1 MSYVALGAPLL
12 TSIDP
17 EEINPV
23 DRLRSPSLEHWFG
36 TDHLGRDIFARA
48 LYGSRVS
55 LIGGLRVSTMST
67 LVGIAIGLLSGYH
80 RRLDV
85 VAMHVMDGL
94 MAIPGILLLAIALMA
109 LIHALK
115 RPRPCEIGGVFL
127 CRERATTRMYVP
139 SHGRRRLTSHRSPWL
154 RAATNL
160 PVAHL
165 LPPAAG

>member
-1 MSYVALGAPLL
+1 MALGAPLL

-23 DRLRSPSLEHWFG
+23 DRLQSPSLEHWFG
-36 TDHLGRDIFARA
+36 TEHLGRDIFARA
-48 LYGSRVS
+48 LYGGRVS
-55 LIGGLRVSTMST
+55 LIGGLCVSTMST
-67 LVGIAIGLLSGYH
+67 LVGIVIGLLSGYH

-85 VAMHVMDGL
+85 VVMRVMDGL
-94 MAIPGILLLAIALMA
+94 MAIPGILLAIALMA

-127 CRERATTRMYVP
+127 YRERATTRMYVP
-139 SHGRRRLTSHRSPWL
+139 SHERRRLTSHRSPAL
-154 RAATNL
+154 LAATNL